1 MGHSRQLE
9 ARRLQTSRNQCVN
22 LNKRTSAALAEMDQR
37 ILKELVQLL
46 LIEVPV
52 DGLVVQG
59 KEEKGDRFEEWI
71 I

>member
-1 MGHSRQLE
+1 MSTQ
-9 ARRLQTSRNQCVN
+9 
-22 LNKRTSAALAEMDQR
+22 TSAALAEMDQR

-52 DGLVVQG
+52 DGLVIQG